1 MKAMKLPLD
10 SIEYLVHFPWSGN
23 PAGNASA
30 ILGGTRVKVPQN
42 WGIWVARY
50 LGVQQFGLLNY
61 AIAFVAIFNPL
72 ANLGLDVVVVRRLVA
87 DPTQQQS
94 ILGTSFW
101 MRFVAGWLTWLA
113 VIIGIY
119 SNS

>member
-1 MKAMKLPLD
+1 MGFG
-10 SIEYLVHFPWSGN
+10 LV
-23 PAGNASA
+23 
-30 ILGGTRVKVPQN
+30 V
-42 WGIWVARY
+42 GIWVARY

-101 MRFVAGWLTWLA
+101 MRFIAGWLSWLA

-119 SNS
+119 LLPEEGGMSESPVSEEQG